1 MSVLQ
6 RRLRELMRHPSA
18 LIGVLVIGGLVC
30 LAIYAVTAIPYA
42 EAIRLWRGGEGI
54 WDESPRNA
62 LPKWV
67 NLLPGTN
74 LPESLVVSTD
84 KGASKSIEI
93 LTGGIKAAKISMPF
107 SYKYDDF
114 PSEVTLFFQAR
125 FDQRRPKVSMSW
137 LTPDGREVSLGERS
151 TSATERYSISLDQR
165 LRDRLGGQSPEIGL
179 FANPAAKNNTV
190 LKGRYELVIEALLF
204 EEASDIDARL
214 VVYGKVEGLAGT
226 DDRRRDLW
234 IALLWG
240 TPIALAFGLLA
251 AAGSTV
257 TTLIIA
263 AIGVWYGRWVDAVI
277 QRVTEVTAILPGL
290 PILILV
296 GTFYSR
302 SIWVMLAVIVLLGIF
317 SLSIKVYRSIFLQVR
332 DLPYI
337 EAARAYGA
345 SSLRIVLR
353 YMVPRVVPV
362 LVPQFVLL
370 IPSLVFLEA
379 ALAILG
385 LGDPVLPTWGKVLND
400 AFQSGALYKGYYH
413 WVIMPSVFLMLT
425 GLGFAMLGYALDRV
439 FNPRLRI
446 E

>member
-1 MSVLQ
+1 MKALGGGFKQLV
-6 RRLRELMRHPSA
+6 RHPSA
-18 LIGVLVIGGLVC
+18 LAGVVIITALVC
-30 LAIYAVTAIPYA
+30 LAIYAVTAIPYS

-62 LPKWV
+62 LPRWV
-67 NLLPGTN
+67 NLWPGAN
-74 LPESLVVSTD
+74 LPETIVLNTESGS
-84 KGASKSIEI
+84 SKSVEAISGDI
-93 LTGGIKAAKISMPF
+93 RTVKVSMPF
-107 SYKYDDF
+107 DYPYNDF
-114 PSEVTLFFQAR
+114 PSELTLFLTAT
-125 FDQRRPKVSMSW
+125 FDQQRPKVSMFW
-137 LTPDGREVSLGERS
+137 LTPDGRQVPLGERS
-151 TSATERYSISLDQR
+151 ISATERYNISLDQR
-165 LRDRLGGQSPEIGL
+165 LREKLGGQPPEVGL
-179 FANPAAKNNTV
+179 FADPVSKKVNV
-190 LKGRYELVIEALLF
+190 LKGGYELFIEALVF
-204 EEASDIDARL
+204 EEASDIHAKL
-214 VVYGKVEGLAGT
+214 VIYGKAEGLAGT

-240 TPIALAFGLLA
+240 TPIALAFGLVA

-257 TTLIIA
+257 MTLIIA
-263 AIGVWYGRWVDAVI
+263 AIGVWYGGWVDAII
-277 QRVTEVTAILPGL
+277 QRVTELNAILPAL

-302 SIWVMLAVIVLLGIF
+302 SIWVMLGVIVLLGIF
-317 SLSIKVYRSIFLQVR
+317 SLGIKVYRSIFLQVR

-345 SSLRIVLR
+345 GDLRIVLR

-362 LVPQFVLL
+362 LIPQFVLL

-379 ALAILG
+379 ALAFLG
-385 LGDPVLPTWGKVLND
+385 LGDPVLPTWGKILND

-413 WVIMPSVFLMLT
+413 WVIMPSLFLILT
-425 GLGFAMLGYALDRV
+425 SLGFAMLGYALDRV

>member
-1 MSVLQ
+1 MSVLGRGFKQ
-6 RRLRELMRHPSA
+6 LRQHPSA
-18 LIGVLVIGGLVC
+18 LVGVTIIAALVC
-30 LAIYAVTAIPYA
+30 LSIYAITAVPYS

-62 LPKWV
+62 VPRWV
-67 NLLPGTN
+67 NLFTGKK
-74 LPESLVVSTD
+74 LPETIIFDTGSDTSKSVEVVSED
-84 KGASKSIEI
+84 IRMVK
-93 LTGGIKAAKISMPF
+93 LSMPF
-107 SYKYDDF
+107 DYPYDDF
-114 PSEVTLFFQAR
+114 PSELTLFLTAS
-125 FDQRRPKVSMSW
+125 FDQQRPKVTMFW
-137 LTPDGREVSLGERS
+137 LTPDGRQIPLGERS
-151 TSATERYSISLDQR
+151 ISATERYSISLDQR
-165 LRDRLGGQSPEIGL
+165 LRDKLGGQTPEVGL
-179 FANPAAKNNTV
+179 FTSPAGKKVTV
-190 LKGRYELVIEALLF
+190 LKGGYELCIEALLF
-204 EEASDIDARL
+204 EKTSGIHAKL
-214 VVYGKVEGLAGT
+214 VIYGKAEGLAGT

-240 TPIALAFGLLA
+240 TPIALAFGLVA

-263 AIGVWYGRWVDAVI
+263 AVGVWYGRWVDAII
-277 QRVTEVTAILPGL
+277 QRVTEVNAILPAL

-302 SIWVMLAVIVLLGIF
+302 SIWVMLGVIVLLGIF
-317 SLSIKVYRSIFLQVR
+317 SLGIKVYRSIFLQVK
-332 DLPYI
+332 DSPYI

-345 SSLRIVLR
+345 GNLRIVLR
-353 YMVPRVVPV
+353 YMVPRVIPV

-413 WVIMPSVFLMLT
+413 RVIMPSVFLILT
-425 GLGFAMLGYALDRV
+425 GLGFAMLGYALDRI

>member
-1 MSVLQ
+1 MSA
-6 RRLRELMRHPSA
+6 LRGGVRQLMRHPSA
-18 LIGVLVIGGLVC
+18 LAGVMIIAVLLC
-30 LAIYAVTAIPYA
+30 LAVYAVTAIPYG
-42 EAIRLWRGGEGI
+42 EAVRLWRGGEGI

-62 LPKWV
+62 LPRWV
-67 NLLPGTN
+67 NLWPGVN
-74 LPESLVVSTD
+74 LPETIVLSS
-84 KGASKSIEI
+84 GNAASKSVEAVSA
-93 LTGGIKAAKISMPF
+93 GVRAVKVSMPF
-107 SYKYDDF
+107 GYPYDDF
-114 PSEVTLFFQAR
+114 PSELTFFFAAT
-125 FDQRRPKVSMSW
+125 FDQRRPKVSMFW
-137 LTPDGREVSLGERS
+137 LTPDGRQIPLGERS
-151 TSATERYSISLDQR
+151 IAAAERYSISLDQR
-165 LRDRLGGQSPEIGL
+165 LRERLGGQTPEVGL
-179 FANPAAKNNTV
+179 FADPAGKKATV
-190 LKGRYELVIEALLF
+190 LKGRYEMSIEALLF
-204 EEASDIDARL
+204 EEASDVHAKL
-214 VVYGKVEGLAGT
+214 VIYGKAEGLAGT
-226 DDRRRDLW
+226 DERRRDLW

-263 AIGVWYGRWVDAVI
+263 AIGVWYGRWVDAII
-277 QRVTEVTAILPGL
+277 QRVTEVNAILPAL

-302 SIWVMLAVIVLLGIF
+302 SIWVMLGVIILLGIF
-317 SLSIKVYRSIFLQVR
+317 SLGIKVYRSIFLQVR
-332 DLPYI
+332 DAPYI

-345 SSLRIVLR
+345 GNLRIVLR

-413 WVIMPSVFLMLT
+413 WVVMPSFFLMLT
-425 GLGFAMLGYALDRV
+425 GLGFAMLGYALDRI
-439 FNPRLRI
+439 FNPRLRV

>member
-1 MSVLQ
+1 MTA
-6 RRLRELMRHPSA
+6 LRQGLKQLGRHPSA
-18 LIGVLVIGGLVC
+18 VVGIIIIVGLIC
-30 LAIYAVTAIPYA
+30 LAIYAVTTIPYG
-42 EAIRLWRGGEGI
+42 EAIRLWRGGEGV

-62 LPKWV
+62 LPGWV

-74 LPESLVVSTD
+74 LPNTLVLST
-84 KGASKSIEI
+84 KNGVSKSVEV
-93 LTGGIKAAKISMPF
+93 LPAGVKAVGVAMPF
-107 SYKYDDF
+107 DYWYDDF
-114 PSEVTLFFQAR
+114 PSELALFFEAR
-125 FDQRRPKVSMSW
+125 FDRWKPKVSMFW
-137 LTPDGREVSLGERS
+137 LTPDRRQIPLGERS
-151 TSATERYSISLDQR
+151 LSASERYSISLDPR
-165 LRDRLGGQSPEIGL
+165 LRERLRGQLPEVGL
-179 FANPAAKNNTV
+179 FADPTKKTIV
-190 LKGRYELVIEALLF
+190 LKGRYELVIEALVF
-204 EEASDIDARL
+204 EEASDIDAKL
-214 VVYGKVEGLAGT
+214 VVYGKVKGLAGT

-251 AAGSTV
+251 AVGSTI

-277 QRVTEVTAILPGL
+277 QRITEVNAILPGL

-302 SIWVMLAVIVLLGIF
+302 SIWVMLGVIVLLGIF
-317 SLSIKVYRSIFLQVR
+317 SLSIKVYRSIFLQVKEA
-332 DLPYI
+332 PYI

-345 SSLRIVLR
+345 GNLRIVFR
-353 YMVPRVVPV
+353 YMVPKVVPV

-413 WVIMPSVFLMLT
+413 WVVMPSIFLIVT
-425 GLGFAMLGYALDRV
+425 GLGFAMLGYTLDRI
-439 FNPRLRI
+439 FNPRLRV